1 MEMDRDHFIVIVYYF
16 GTVELTGS
24 RRWREMAQLLR
35 EHGRVTV
42 ICADGGCEDC
52 DDIEIVQVPDNLGG
66 GGSSVFSGRS
76 QSRFLLSWL
85 RRVVSSFLFWPDRQ
99 RTWSRQAVARLDT
112 LLDSK
117 ARNIVVTS
125 GPIFSVHS
133 EMQRWVAENPDRAVW
148 VIDFRDLWTN
158 EIAPGLQRRIP
169 AFLSRFE
176 RRIEQPCHDTADV
189 VTTVGEG
196 LARLLEKDF
205 GGSPT
210 VLYNGYLKKE
220 TPIEPDFGNPVTIR
234 YLGTII
240 PGLRSPKLLFQA
252 AAEMQL
258 TSEEVCFEFWCND
271 SARVINEAAVAG
283 VSDLVKCND
292 AVSRAEARRQSLSAG
307 ANIILNAL
315 VPESD
320 QVVTGK
326 VFELIAMGRP
336 VLAVTG
342 QGSELR
348 KILASC
354 GMPNCIWD
362 RETASLALKAL
373 LSGHLTPPNDSDGRF
388 SRQRSVAIFCKTLQ
402 GLPKVKI

>member
-1 MEMDRDHFIVIVYYF
+1 MGMDRDHFIIIVYYF

-35 EHGRVTV
+35 EHGQVTV

-52 DDIEIVQVPDNLGG
+52 DNIEIVHVPDCL

-76 QSRFLLSWL
+76 QMGFLSTWL
-85 RRVVSSFLFWPDRQ
+85 RRVASSFLFWPDRQ
-99 RTWSRQAVARLDT
+99 RTWSRQAVARLNT
-112 LLDSK
+112 LLDPRS
-117 ARNIVVTS
+117 RNIVVTS

-133 EMQRWVAENPDRAVW
+133 EMQRWVSINPDRALW
-148 VIDFRDLWTN
+148 VLDFRDLWTN

-169 AFLSRFE
+169 AFLSLFE
-176 RRIEQPCHDTADV
+176 RPMEQRCHDTADV
-189 VTTVGEG
+189 VTTVGEE
-196 LARLLEKDF
+196 LALLLKKDF

-210 VLYNGYLKKE
+210 VLYNGYLNKPSPE
-220 TPIEPDFGNPVTIR
+220 VVDFSHPLAIR

-258 TSEEVCFEFWCND
+258 TSKEICFEFWCND
-271 SARVINEAAVAG
+271 SARIINEAVVAG
-283 VSDLVKCND
+283 VPDLVKCHG
-292 AVSRAEARRQSLSAG
+292 AVSQTEARRQSLSAG

-373 LSGHLTPPNDSDGRF
+373 LTGHLTPPNDSGGRF

-402 GLPKVKI
+402 GLPKAKI

>member
-1 MEMDRDHFIVIVYYF
+1 MSKDHFIIIVYYF
-16 GTVELTGS
+16 GSAELTGS

-35 EHGRVTV
+35 DHGKVTV
-42 ICADGGCEDC
+42 VCADGDRGQW
-52 DDIEIVQVPDNLGG
+52 DDIKIVHLPDRGALDAP
-66 GGSSVFSGRS
+66 SVFAGRS
-76 QSRFLLSWL
+76 HDRALTQWV
-85 RRVVSSFLFWPDRQ
+85 RRMVSSFLFWPDRQ
-99 RTWSRQAVARLDT
+99 RPWSRQAVARLDT
-112 LLDSK
+112 LLDLKS
-117 ARNIVVTS
+117 RNIVVTS

-133 EMQRWVAENPDRAVW
+133 EMQRWVAANPARVLW
-148 VIDFRDLWTN
+148 VTDFRDLWTN

-176 RRIEQPCHDTADV
+176 RHIEQRCHDTADV
-189 VTTVGEG
+189 VTTVGER

-205 GGSPT
+205 GGSPMI
-210 VLYNGYLKKE
+210 LYNGYLKKE

-271 SARVINEAAVAG
+271 STRVMNEAAVAG
-283 VSDLVKCND
+283 VTDLVKCHG
-292 AVSRAEARRQSLSAG
+292 AVSQSEARQQSETAG
-307 ANIILNAL
+307 ANVILNAL

-326 VFELIAMGRP
+326 VFELIALGRP

-342 QGSELR
+342 QGSELQ

-362 RETASLALKAL
+362 RETASLALNAL
-373 LSGHLTPPNDSDGRF
+373 LSGQLKPPNDSDGRF
-388 SRQRSVAIFCKTLQ
+388 SRHRAVANFCKMLQ
-402 GLPKVKI
+402 ELPSIQG

>member
-1 MEMDRDHFIVIVYYF
+1 MGMDRDHFIVLVYYF
-16 GTVELTGS
+16 GTEELTGS

-35 EHGRVTV
+35 DHGRVTV

-52 DDIEIVQVPDNLGG
+52 DGIEIVQIPDKLGG
-66 GGSSVFSGRS
+66 SGSSVFAGRS
-76 QSRFLLSWL
+76 HGGFLLRWL
-85 RRVVSSFLFWPDRQ
+85 RRIASSFLFWPDRQ
-99 RTWSRQAVARLDT
+99 RTWSRQAVGY
-112 LLDSK
+112 LDSVLDAK

-133 EMQRWVAENPDRAVW
+133 EMQRWVIANPAHVVW
-148 VIDFRDLWTN
+148 VLDFRDLWTN

-176 RRIEQPCHDTADV
+176 RHIEQRCHDTADL
-189 VTTVGEG
+189 VTTIGEG

-205 GGSPT
+205 GCSPV

-220 TPIEPDFGNPVTIR
+220 IPKEPDFGNPVTIR

-292 AVSRAEARRQSLSAG
+292 AVSQAEARRQSLSAG